1 MSITI
6 PPVAPIDA
14 DLANQPQAG
23 ETVNAQ
29 AGDLFVITDPATNA
43 DTPATIN
50 GEVEIGSFG
59 VAAGAENSNIAI
71 TGDAFVVEIGTA
83 ETANGGLLEPLSG
96 AGSTFQVDED
106 EFSGNAIV
114 NLDGAI
120 ISDDAKVDLDTE
132 TWNGTTIADNAPA
145 GAEGIDY
152 YVNTGAGNDA
162 IEGSRGNDF
171 LRGGAGNDAINAG
184 AGNDIV
190 RPGAGTDDVTLGA
203 GEDTLYLTVDQLQ
216 GETTNTI
223 TDFTSGEDTIQIDAD
238 IADRTELNFV
248 DGDLIIEL
256 TGTETGSTTVQSLN
270 DDISEDDVEFV

>member
-1 MSITI
+1 MSVPT
-6 PPVAPIDA
+6 APISINVADA
-14 DLANQPQAG
+14 TQPR
-23 ETVNAQ
+23 
-29 AGDLFVITDPATNA
+29 AGDSVVAQSGEQFVINDPNASNENPVVIIGASNA
-43 DTPATIN
+43 DVFTVA
-50 GEVEIGSFG
+50 SG
-59 VAAGAENSNIAI
+59 VAGSNVAI
-71 TGDAFVVEIGTA
+71 TAESNTTIEIGTA
-83 ETANGGLLEPLSG
+83 FTINADGNATPLNG
-96 AGSTFQVDED
+96 AGTSFQVDETF
-106 EFSGNAIV
+106 EGSAIV

-223 TDFTSGEDTIQIDAD
+223 TDFTAGEDTIQIDAD
-238 IADRTELNFV
+238 LLSRTELNFV

-256 TGTETGSTTVQSLN
+256 TGSETGSTTVQSLN